1 MSVYQNVAAFLGRN
15 GFPVGGPD
23 VNAVINGLLYDM
35 QLGLDKGTGD
45 GPMDARQPM
54 IPTWGM
60 PPQGA
65 PKNTSVIVI
74 DAGGTNFRSCLVTF
88 DESGATEISHLKKC
102 SMPGIERELSK
113 KEFFEAIAK
122 NLDHLKN
129 QSSRIGFCFS
139 YAMNIMPDGDGQVI
153 AFSKE
158 IKAKE
163 VVGSLVG
170 QCLSDALVERGWTRP
185 ERIVLLNDTTAA
197 LQAGAASAA
206 PGVKYSSY
214 VGLILGTGMNAAY
227 IESGKIAKIAES
239 AVPVPPSQIVVCE
252 SGMFDKLPRSAF
264 DVAFD
269 QTTNTPGKYVM
280 EKMCSGAYLGPVAT
294 LALKSA
300 AHEGLF
306 SAPVAEALAALPK
319 AELFD
324 MDRFFYGPYRTDTV
338 LGRVIMDGTEADYDT
353 MYTILDAVV
362 ERSARLTASIIAACV
377 IKSGAGTSPTRPV
390 CVLCNGT
397 TFYKTHNL
405 QQRLRGY
412 LNTVLT
418 EQRHLYFELVS
429 VENDITLGTAIA
441 ALSQ

>member
-1 MSVYQNVAAFLGRN
+1 MRRWRIDANCQGYINHLMQFSEMFRN
-15 GFPVGGPD
+15 IEKLKNKKFIVGK
-23 VNAVINGLLYDM
+23 N
-35 QLGLDKGTGD
+35 
-45 GPMDARQPM
+45 
-54 IPTWGM
+54 
-60 PPQGA
+60 PQGNGWLI
-65 PKNTSVIVI
+65 KEI
-74 DAGGTNFRSCLVTF
+74 GGTHKVAQFGM
-88 DESGATEISHLKKC
+88 DEAVPNSVSRLMA
-102 SMPGIERELSK
+102 
-113 KEFFEAIAK
+113 
-122 NLDHLKN
+122 LDNGKWTAHYSLD
-129 QSSRIGFCFS
+129 I
-139 YAMNIMPDGDGQVI
+139 DGDGQVI

-170 QCLSDALVERGWTRP
+170 KCLSDALVERGWTRP

-306 SAPVAEALAALPK
+306 SAPVTEALAALPK

-338 LGRVIMDGTEADYDT
+338 LGRVIMDGTEEDYDT

>member
-23 VNAVINGLLYDM
+23 INAVIDGLLYDM
-35 QLGLDKGTGD
+35 QLGLDSGTGD

-60 PPQGA
+60 PPKEA

-88 DESGATEISHLKKC
+88 DENGKAEISHLEKC

-129 QSSRIGFCFS
+129 MSDRIGFCFS
-139 YAMNIMPDGDGQVI
+139 YAMEILPDGDGRVI
-153 AFSKE
+153 SFSKE

-163 VVGSLVG
+163 VIGSVVG
-170 QCLSDALVERGWTRP
+170 QCLADALVERGWNRP

-206 PGVKYSSY
+206 EGVKYSSY

-227 IESGKIAKIAES
+227 IESNKIEKIAATAAAI
-239 AVPVPPSQIVVCE
+239 PPAQIVVCE

-264 DVAFD
+264 DLAFD
-269 QTTNTPGKYVM
+269 QTTNTPGRYVM
-280 EKMCSGAYLGPVAT
+280 EKMCSGAYLGPVGT
-294 LALKSA
+294 LALKAA

-306 SAPVAEALAALPK
+306 SDPVAAALAALPK
-319 AELFD
+319 AELYD

-338 LGRVIMDGTEADYDT
+338 LGAVADEGTDEDYDT
-353 MYTILDAVV
+353 MYAILDAIV
-362 ERSARLTASIIAACV
+362 ERSARLTAAIIAACV
-377 IKSGAGTSPTRPV
+377 IKSGQGTSPARPV

-405 QQRLRGY
+405 QSRLRGY

-418 EQRHLYFELVS
+418 EQRHLYFEIVS